1 MSTLPRILSP
11 YKGLNPWSRFKH
23 NTLYPKLYGAHLLS
37 NSLEYCLGFG
47 SHLSGEVYPTE
58 RTSVK
63 LNFFYL
69 HACMLRHVLAAQ
81 SRGGGGQLRP
91 QQLDLLMR
99 RTIARDNVYIYCT
112 SEFDEQVHEELKRQY
127 RVIERGMLD

>member
-1 MSTLPRILSP
+1 MGFDSYLS
-11 YKGLNPWSRFKH
+11 K
-23 NTLYPKLYGAHLLS
+23 
-37 NSLEYCLGFG
+37 
-47 SHLSGEVYPTE
+47 EVYYTE

-69 HACMLRHVLAAQ
+69 HACMLRHSLNL
-81 SRGGGGQLRP
+81 SGRINTFSNQLKP
-91 QQLDLLMR
+91 QQLGLLLR

-127 RVIERGMLD
+127 RVI